1 MIYVP
6 EDISRRFE
14 EAASTN
20 TRQNTETC
28 GILAGKLVCCLTRE
42 TGREE
47 RDMGGGGGGG
57 DFGG

>member
-47 RDMGGGGGGG
+47 RDMGGG